1 MWASFAPR
9 TILVS
14 AVDSRGKRV
23 LVVDDL
29 PDMRSLLGTL
39 LKENGYTIVEAGD
52 GQEALAL
59 ASRQS
64 LDLMITDWMMPEM
77 SGPELI
83 ASIRELPEKQG
94 LPIILLTANA
104 DERARI
110 EGVDTGA
117 DAFLSKPFKIGN
129 CWLRSEICYPLR

>member
-1 MWASFAPR
+1 M
-9 TILVS
+9 
-14 AVDSRGKRV
+14 DKR
-23 LVVDDL
+23 L
-29 PDMRSLLGTL
+29 T
-39 LKENGYTIVEAGD
+39 
-52 GQEALAL
+52 L
-59 ASRQS
+59 ASRQP

-117 DAFLSKPFKIGN
+117 DAFLEQTFSKSRTAGYGKESTLSQSTGG
-129 CWLRSEICYPLR
+129 RA